1 MSSATP
7 SKSSSTI
14 AAEYLRELESEEK
27 ATRECLQQVPM
38 DRPKYKPH
46 EKSMELGYLAILT
59 GDIPRW
65 IQYIIEKRLVDFQ
78 TYPQN
83 HPKTADELVA
93 MFDENM
99 AAARKALKSLK
110 DEDLSQEF
118 QLKNGDQLLMATPFG
133 ESISSAINHMVH
145 HRGQL
150 TVYLRLNDKKI
161 PSIYGPSA
169 DSGGF
174 GS

>member
-1 MSSATP
+1 MSSV
-7 SKSSSTI
+7 I
-14 AAEYLRELESEEK
+14 AEEYLRELESEER

-38 DRPKYKPH
+38 DKPDYKPH

-65 IQYIIEKRLVDFQ
+65 IQYIIEKNVVDFG
-78 TYPQN
+78 TYPQR
-83 HPKTADELVA
+83 HPQNTDELVA

-99 AAARKALKSLK
+99 TAAKKALKSLT
-110 DEDLSQEF
+110 EADLSKEF
-118 QLKNGDQLLMATPFG
+118 QLKRGEQLLMASPVG
-133 ESISSAINHMVH
+133 VSISEAINHMVH

-150 TVYLRLNDKKI
+150 TVYLKLNNKKI

-174 GS
+174 

>member
-1 MSSATP
+1 MSS
-7 SKSSSTI
+7 SNVI
-14 AAEYLRELESEEK
+14 AAEYLRELESEAR
-27 ATRECLQQVPM
+27 ATRECLEQVPM
-38 DRPKYKPH
+38 EKPNYKPH
-46 EKSMELGYLAILT
+46 ERSMELGYLAILT

-65 IQYIIEKRLVDFQ
+65 IQYIIEKNLVDFE

-83 HPKTADELVA
+83 HPKTPDELTA

-99 AAARKALKSLK
+99 EAARKALKTLK
-110 DEDLSQEF
+110 DEDLSKEF
-118 QLKNGDQLLMATPFG
+118 QLKSGDKLLMATPVG

-150 TVYLRLNDKKI
+150 TVYLRLQDKKI

-174 GS
+174 

>member
-1 MSSATP
+1 MSSSVST
-7 SKSSSTI
+7 SKSSVI
-14 AAEYLRELESEEK
+14 AEEYLRELESEERS
-27 ATRECLQQVPM
+27 TRECLAEVPM
-38 DRPKYKPH
+38 DKPKYRPH
-46 EKSMELGYLAILT
+46 EKSMELGYLAVLT

-65 IQYIIEKRLVDFQ
+65 IQYIIEENLVDFE

-83 HPKTADELVA
+83 HPATTDELVA
-93 MFDENM
+93 MFDKNM
-99 AAARKALKSLK
+99 ELARKALRSLK
-110 DEDLSQEF
+110 DEDLSKEF
-118 QLKNGDQLLMATPFG
+118 QLKHGDKLLMATPVG

-174 GS
+174 

>member
-1 MSSATP
+1 MSSV
-7 SKSSSTI
+7 I
-14 AAEYLRELESEEK
+14 ADEYLRELESEER
-27 ATRECLQQVPM
+27 ATRECLAEVPM
-38 DRPKYKPH
+38 DQPKYKPH

-65 IQYIIEKRLVDFQ
+65 IQYIIEENLVDFE

-83 HPKTADELVA
+83 HPATADELVA

-99 AAARKALKSLK
+99 DLARRALKSLK
-110 DEDLSQEF
+110 DEDLSKEF
-118 QLKNGDQLLMATPFG
+118 QLKYGEKLLMATPVG

-150 TVYLRLNDKKI
+150 TVYLKLLEKKI

-174 GS
+174 

>member
-1 MSSATP
+1 MSTV
-7 SKSSSTI
+7 I
-14 AAEYLRELESEEK
+14 AAEYLRELESEER
-27 ATRECLQQVPM
+27 ATRECLAEVPM
-38 DRPKYKPH
+38 DQPKYKPR

-65 IQYIIEKRLVDFQ
+65 IQYIIEKNVVDFG

-83 HPKTADELVA
+83 HPTSTDELLT

-99 AAARKALKSLK
+99 ELARKALRSLK
-110 DEDLSQEF
+110 DEDLQKEF
-118 QLKNGDQLLMATPFG
+118 QLRQGDKLLMATPLG
-133 ESISSAINHMVH
+133 ESVSSAINHMVH

-150 TVYLRLNDKKI
+150 TVYLKLLGKKI

-174 GS
+174 

>member
-1 MSSATP
+1 MSSV
-7 SKSSSTI
+7 I
-14 AAEYLRELESEEK
+14 ASEYLRELESEEK

-38 DRPKYKPH
+38 DQPEYKPH
-46 EKSMELGYLAILT
+46 ERSMELGYLAILT

-65 IQYIIEKRLVDFQ
+65 IQYIIEENLVDFE
-78 TYPQN
+78 TYPHN
-83 HPKTADELVA
+83 HPATADELVA
-93 MFDENM
+93 MFDANM
-99 AAARKALKSLK
+99 QAARGALKSLK
-110 DEDLSQEF
+110 DEDLSKEF
-118 QLKNGDQLLMATPFG
+118 QLKHGDKLLLATPVG

-150 TVYLRLNDKKI
+150 TVYLKLLEKKI

-174 GS
+174 

>member
-1 MSSATP
+1 
-7 SKSSSTI
+7 
-14 AAEYLRELESEEK
+14 
-27 ATRECLQQVPM
+27 M
-38 DRPKYKPH
+38 DQPKYKPH
-46 EKSMELGYLAILT
+46 ERSMELGYLAILT

-65 IQYIIEKRLVDFQ
+65 IQYIVEENLVDFE

-83 HPKTADELVA
+83 HPKTTDELVT
-93 MFDENM
+93 MFDRNM
-99 AAARKALKSLK
+99 DLARRALTSMN
-110 DEDLSQEF
+110 DEDLSKEF
-118 QLKNGDQLLMATPFG
+118 QLKHGEKLLMATPVG

-150 TVYLRLNDKKI
+150 TVYLRMLGKSI

-174 GS
+174 

>member
-1 MSSATP
+1 
-7 SKSSSTI
+7 
-14 AAEYLRELESEEK
+14 
-27 ATRECLQQVPM
+27 M
-38 DRPKYKPH
+38 DKPDYKPH

-65 IQYIIEKRLVDFQ
+65 IQYIIEENLVDFE

-83 HPKTADELVA
+83 KPETNEELLA
-93 MFDENM
+93 MFDKNM
-99 AAARKALKSLK
+99 ELARKALGTLR
-110 DEDLSQEF
+110 DEDLSKEF
-118 QLKNGDQLLMATPFG
+118 QLKQGDKLLMATPVG

-150 TVYLRLNDKKI
+150 TVYLRMLDKPI

-174 GS
+174 

>member
-1 MSSATP
+1 MSSV
-7 SKSSSTI
+7 I

-27 ATRECLQQVPM
+27 ATRECLAEVPM
-38 DRPKYKPH
+38 DQPKYKPH
-46 EKSMELGYLAILT
+46 ERSMELGYLATLT

-65 IQYIIEKRLVDFQ
+65 IQYIIEKRLVDFE

-83 HPKTADELVA
+83 QPATTDELVA

-99 AAARKALKSLK
+99 RLARTALKSLK
-110 DEDLSQEF
+110 DEDLSKEF
-118 QLKNGDQLLMATPFG
+118 QLKHGEKLLMATPVG

-150 TVYLRLNDKKI
+150 TVYLKLLDKKI

-174 GS
+174 

>member
-1 MSSATP
+1 MSSVIT
-7 SKSSSTI
+7 S
-14 AAEYLRELESEEK
+14 EYLRELESEEK

-38 DRPKYKPH
+38 DQPKYKPH
-46 EKSMELGYLAILT
+46 ERSMELGYLAILT

-65 IQYIIEKRLVDFQ
+65 IQYIIEKNLVDFE

-83 HPKTADELVA
+83 HPGTPDELVA
-93 MFDENM
+93 MFDANM
-99 AAARKALKSLK
+99 ESARKALKSLK
-110 DEDLSQEF
+110 DEDLSKEF
-118 QLKNGDQLLMATPFG
+118 QLKHGDKLLMATPVG

-150 TVYLRLNDKKI
+150 TVYLKLLDKKI

-174 GS
+174 

>member
-1 MSSATP
+1 MPTLSR
-7 SKSSSTI
+7 I
-14 AAEYLRELESEEK
+14 AAEYLRELDSEEK

-38 DRPKYKPH
+38 DQLNYKPH
-46 EKSMELGYLAILT
+46 DRSMGLGYLAILT

-65 IQYIIEKRLVDFQ
+65 IQYIIEKKLVDFE

-83 HPKTADELVA
+83 HPATADELVA
-93 MFDENM
+93 MFDANM
-99 AAARKALKSLK
+99 EAARGALKSLK
-110 DEDLSQEF
+110 DEDLSKEF
-118 QLKNGDQLLMATPFG
+118 QLKHGDKLLMATPVG

-150 TVYLRLNDKKI
+150 TVYLKLLDKKI

-174 GS
+174 

>member
-1 MSSATP
+1 MSSA
-7 SKSSSTI
+7 I
-14 AAEYLRELESEEK
+14 AAEYLRELESEER

-38 DRPKYKPH
+38 DKPDYKPH
-46 EKSMELGYLAILT
+46 EKSMPLGYLAILT

-65 IQYIIEKRLVDFQ
+65 IQYIIEENLVDFE

-83 HPKTADELVA
+83 HPETTDELLA

-99 AAARKALKSLK
+99 ESARKALKSLT
-110 DEDLSQEF
+110 DEDLSKEF
-118 QLKNGDQLLMATPFG
+118 QLKHGDKLLMATPVG

-150 TVYLRLNDKKI
+150 TVYLKLNDKKI

-174 GS
+174 

>member
-1 MSSATP
+1 
-7 SKSSSTI
+7 
-14 AAEYLRELESEEK
+14 
-27 ATRECLQQVPM
+27 M
-38 DRPKYKPH
+38 DKPKYKPH
-46 EKSMELGYLAILT
+46 EKSMELSYLAILT

-65 IQYIIEKRLVDFQ
+65 IQYIIEENLVDFE

-83 HPKTADELVA
+83 RPATTDELVA
-93 MFDENM
+93 MFDKNM
-99 AAARKALKSLK
+99 ESARKALNSLK
-110 DEDLSQEF
+110 DEDLSKEF
-118 QLKNGDQLLMATPFG
+118 QLRHGDKLLMATPVG

-174 GS
+174 

>member
-1 MSSATP
+1 MSSV
-7 SKSSSTI
+7 I
-14 AAEYLRELESEEK
+14 ADEYLRELESEER
-27 ATRECLQQVPM
+27 ATRECLAEVPM
-38 DRPKYKPH
+38 DQPKYKPH

-65 IQYIIEKRLVDFQ
+65 IQYIIEENLVDFE

-83 HPKTADELVA
+83 HPATADELVA

-99 AAARKALKSLK
+99 DLARRALKSLK
-110 DEDLSQEF
+110 DEELSKEF
-118 QLKNGDQLLMATPFG
+118 QLKHGEKLLMATPVG

-150 TVYLRLNDKKI
+150 TVYLKLLDKKI

-174 GS
+174 

>member
-1 MSSATP
+1 MSSV
-7 SKSSSTI
+7 I
-14 AAEYLRELESEEK
+14 ADEYLRELESEER
-27 ATRECLQQVPM
+27 ATRECLAEVPM
-38 DRPKYKPH
+38 DQPKYKPH

-65 IQYIIEKRLVDFQ
+65 IQYIIEENLVDFE

-83 HPKTADELVA
+83 HPATADELVA

-99 AAARKALKSLK
+99 DLARRALKSLK
-110 DEDLSQEF
+110 DEDLSKEF
-118 QLKNGDQLLMATPFG
+118 QLKHGEKLLMATPVG

-150 TVYLRLNDKKI
+150 TVYLKLLEKKI

-174 GS
+174 

>member
-1 MSSATP
+1 MSSV
-7 SKSSSTI
+7 I
-14 AAEYLRELESEEK
+14 AKEYLRELESEEK
-27 ATRECLQQVPM
+27 ATRECLAEVPM
-38 DRPKYKPH
+38 DQPKYKPH
-46 EKSMELGYLAILT
+46 ERSMELGYLAILT

-65 IQYIIEKRLVDFQ
+65 IQYIVEENVVDFE

-83 HPKTADELVA
+83 HPETAEELLA
-93 MFDENM
+93 MFDHNM
-99 AAARKALKSLK
+99 ESARRALRSLK
-110 DEDLSQEF
+110 DEDLSKEF
-118 QLKNGDQLLMATPFG
+118 QLRHGEKLLMATPVG

-150 TVYLRLNDKKI
+150 TVYLKLLDKKI

-174 GS
+174 

>member
-1 MSSATP
+1 MSSV
-7 SKSSSTI
+7 I

-27 ATRECLQQVPM
+27 ATRECLAEVPM
-38 DRPKYKPH
+38 DQPKYKPH
-46 EKSMELGYLAILT
+46 ERSMELGYLAILT

-65 IQYIIEKRLVDFQ
+65 IQYIIEKRLVDFE

-83 HPKTADELVA
+83 QPATTDELVA

-99 AAARKALKSLK
+99 GLARTALKSLK
-110 DEDLSQEF
+110 DEDLSKEF
-118 QLKNGDQLLMATPFG
+118 QLKHGEKLLMATPVG

-150 TVYLRLNDKKI
+150 TVYLKLLDKKI

-174 GS
+174 

>member
-1 MSSATP
+1 MSSV
-7 SKSSSTI
+7 I
-14 AAEYLRELESEEK
+14 ADEYLRELESEER
-27 ATRECLQQVPM
+27 ATRECLAEVPM
-38 DRPKYKPH
+38 DQPKYKPH

-65 IQYIIEKRLVDFQ
+65 IQYIIEENLVDFE

-83 HPKTADELVA
+83 HPATADELVA

-99 AAARKALKSLK
+99 DLARRALKSLK
-110 DEDLSQEF
+110 DEDLSKEF
-118 QLKNGDQLLMATPFG
+118 QLKHGEKLLMATPVG

-150 TVYLRLNDKKI
+150 TVYLKLLDKKI

-174 GS
+174 

>member
-1 MSSATP
+1 MSSSA
-7 SKSSSTI
+7 SKPSSTSII
-14 AAEYLRELESEEK
+14 AAEYLRELESEER
-27 ATRECLQQVPM
+27 ATRECLAEVPM
-38 DRPKYKPH
+38 DKPKYKPH
-46 EKSMELGYLAILT
+46 EKSMELSYLATLT

-65 IQYIIEKRLVDFQ
+65 IQYIIEKNVVDFE

-83 HPKTADELVA
+83 HPATTEELVA
-93 MFDENM
+93 MFDTNM

-110 DEDLSQEF
+110 DEDLSKEF
-118 QLKNGDQLLMATPFG
+118 QLKHGDKLLMATPVG

-150 TVYLRLNDKKI
+150 TVYLKLNDKKI

-174 GS
+174 